1 MEMMKM
7 KVTSQPCRIV
17 SSAPAQGEKLE
28 PGHFALT
35 LRQNSYGNCH
45 AISSYREVLEHSEMQ
60 RPEVIVSDGTYYVD
74 LPGYKEILVYKSIPD
89 SAVAITK
96 DPYARLVL
104 KALDDAKRRE
114 YPNMD
119 KGGGASPS
127 LDLKY
132 LTGLKST
139 SSKRGSVDD
148 GPPSG
153 TLRISD
159 ASVDAL
165 VVSTKQRL
173 FWFKKLT
180 SKHAYAVHS
189 IDKANQKVTLTD
201 TDGSLVTVS
210 FHQFDQQVDSIDRLS
225 QMAVVT
231 ARKARLARV
240 PCTMSGV
247 KSFSD

>member
-1 MEMMKM
+1 MKT
-7 KVTSQPCRIV
+7 KNLI
-17 SSAPAQGEKLE
+17 GKKLE
-28 PGHFALT
+28 PGLFALA
-35 LRQNSYGNCH
+35 LRQNRYGNCH
-45 AISSYREVLEHSEMQ
+45 AISSYREVLEHPDMP
-60 RPEVIVSDGTYYVD
+60 RPEVTVSDGSYYVD
-74 LPGYKEILVYKSIPD
+74 LPGYKESLVYKSIPD

-104 KALDDAKRRE
+104 KALDDAKRQE

-119 KGGGASPS
+119 KGGGAPPS

-153 TLRISD
+153 TLKISD
-159 ASVDAL
+159 ANLDAL

-180 SKHAYAVHS
+180 AKHAYAVQC
-189 IDKANQKVTLTD
+189 IDKANQNVTLVD
-201 TDGSLVTVS
+201 TDGSLITIS
-210 FHQFDQQVDSIDRLS
+210 FREFDRQVDSVDRIS
-225 QMAVVT
+225 QRAIVT
-231 ARKARLARV
+231 AHKARIEKA
-240 PCTMSGV
+240 PAA
-247 KSFSD
+247 